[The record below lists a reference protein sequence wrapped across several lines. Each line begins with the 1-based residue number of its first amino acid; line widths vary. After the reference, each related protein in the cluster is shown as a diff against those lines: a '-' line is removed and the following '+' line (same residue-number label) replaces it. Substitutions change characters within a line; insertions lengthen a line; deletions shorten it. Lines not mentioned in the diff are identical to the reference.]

1 MSDAV
6 QAALRG
12 CIEEL
17 FGAGTR
23 LSRATLLG
31 GGASM
36 EAWAVDAETSRGPVP
51 LLVRRAAGGRIY
63 RDALSLSQEFRLLE
77 AAWEAGV
84 RVPRP
89 YRHFPDVGG
98 REAFAM
104 ERLPGE
110 TVGRRIVQRPELEAA
125 RGSLPGQM
133 AEQLARIHSL
143 DPSRLE
149 FLPGARDAE
158 PLRRSLDV
166 LQGQLDEVGE
176 PHPAIELALLRLRRD
191 LPRGA
196 GAPRAV
202 CHGDF
207 RIGNLMVG
215 EAGLTGVLDW
225 EFAHVGDPRED
236 LAWPMVRAW
245 RFGRE
250 PLRLGG
256 IATPEAFLERYAQL
270 TGLRTTREE
279 LRVFELLGNVRWAIG
294 ALSQGLRGERLA
306 EIGEMHRAGI
316 VGVSDDGR
324 PVIDAALMRRALEY
338 SSMFGLPV
346 IAHEEEPHLAAG
358 GAMNEGVTALRLG
371 LRGIPAAAE
380 EVMIARDLAL
390 ARLTGGRLH
399 VAHVSTRG
407 AVALL
412 REAKAQGLP
421 VTAEVTP
428 HHLFLTE
435 EAVEGYGTNAKMAP
449 PLRTRADVA
458 ALRAALAD
466 GTIDAIATDHAPHH
480 HDEKDVEFDL
490 AANGVVGLE
499 TALPLALRL
508 VAEGVLD
515 LPTLVARMTVGPAR
529 ILGLPAGTLAP
540 GAAADLTLVDPER
553 RWRVEARAFRSKG
566 RNTPF
571 EGWDMTGRAVAVL
584 VGGRLVHDERPAT
597 APALRSAS

>member
-250 PLRLGG
+250 QLRLGG
-256 IATPEAFLERYAQL
+256 IARPDGFLERYAQL
-270 TGLRTTREE
+270 TGLRTTQEE

-294 ALSQGLRGERLA
+294 ALTQARRHLSGEERSVELAILGRLA
-306 EIGEMHRAGI
+306 AEVE
-316 VGVSDDGR
+316 
-324 PVIDAALMRRALEY
+324 
-338 SSMFGLPV
+338 
-346 IAHEEEPHLAAG
+346 HELLSLLAEG
-358 GAMNEGVTALRLG
+358 GA
-371 LRGIPAAAE
+371 
-380 EVMIARDLAL
+380 
-390 ARLTGGRLH
+390 
-399 VAHVSTRG
+399 
-407 AVALL
+407 
-412 REAKAQGLP
+412 
-421 VTAEVTP
+421 
-428 HHLFLTE
+428 
-435 EAVEGYGTNAKMAP
+435 
-449 PLRTRADVA
+449 
-458 ALRAALAD
+458 
-466 GTIDAIATDHAPHH
+466 
-480 HDEKDVEFDL
+480 
-490 AANGVVGLE
+490 
-499 TALPLALRL
+499 
-508 VAEGVLD
+508 
-515 LPTLVARMTVGPAR
+515 
-529 ILGLPAGTLAP
+529 
-540 GAAADLTLVDPER
+540 
-553 RWRVEARAFRSKG
+553 
-566 RNTPF
+566 
-571 EGWDMTGRAVAVL
+571 
-584 VGGRLVHDERPAT
+584 
-597 APALRSAS
+597 